1 MKKFLLPVFFIFN
14 LTLIFSQSG
23 SLSPYSF
30 YGIGENTFKGTME
43 NRSMG
48 GLNVYSDSI
57 HLNLTNPAA
66 YTELELVNY
75 SVGIDYTDIQV

>member
-57 HLNLTNPAA
+57 HLNLTN
-66 YTELELVNY
+66 L
-75 SVGIDYTDIQV
+75 